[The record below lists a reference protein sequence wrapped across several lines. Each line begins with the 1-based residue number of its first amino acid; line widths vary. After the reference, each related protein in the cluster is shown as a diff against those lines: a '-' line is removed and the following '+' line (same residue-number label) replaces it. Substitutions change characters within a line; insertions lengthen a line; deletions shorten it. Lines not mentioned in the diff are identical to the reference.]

1 LNDILEI
8 EFQIGYYMK
17 IMPKFDNIEFFELIW
32 LYERLAAKKK
42 EEKENNQT
50 GPGRFS
56 MGDMFGG

>member
-17 IMPKFDNIEFFELIW
+17 IMPKFDNMEFFELIW

-42 EEKENNQT
+42 EEKENNQSN
-50 GPGRFS
+50 PGRVS
-56 MGDMFGG
+56 LGDMFGG